1 MTKGKRAWWAV
12 GTLLFAALLTVVFW
26 PMHPA
31 IEWTHAIHYSA
42 INSPTIDPDGTI
54 YIADTSGNLTAL
66 NPDGTS
72 RWRTNLGPGTSLIG
86 NTVVGPA
93 GEIYAPLFGARPA
106 VGLASI
112 DPEAGRINWIFRT
125 QDSVLARPVIGV
137 DSTVYFG
144 AYDSNFYALNPE
156 GSERWR
162 YLTAGKI
169 ASGAI
174 IGNEGEVIFVST
186 DHHCHALHPN
196 GALKWKVD
204 LGSGFGHVRAPALAP
219 DGSIIVGAG
228 TNVLALTPEGNLQ
241 WKTGLTIRDA
251 AGNVTGSA
259 HVDARP
265 VVARDGGIY
274 VTTSGGMLFR
284 LHPSGSVDWS
294 FDKGWNRAS
303 GHPITIL
310 PNGELLLIR
319 EDSFTYP
326 VGPNTYRD
334 GSRNIELLR
343 LGGDGSVKKRLKL
356 PREFVWDR
364 LLDFSRFK
372 EHRRTSFGLREH
384 QGALQ
389 PVLGSNGM
397 LHIRVQ
403 DSKGGRL
410 YALDSEQLE

>member
-1 MTKGKRAWWAV
+1 MKSGKRTWWAI
-12 GTLLFAALLTVVFW
+12 GMLLVTALLIVVFW
-26 PMHPA
+26 PTHPP
-31 IEWTHAIHYSA
+31 IEWTHAIHYNA
-42 INSPTIDPDGTI
+42 MNSPTIAADGTI

-66 NPDGTS
+66 KPDGTL
-72 RWRTNLGPGTSLIG
+72 RWRQIIGPKPTVTRK
-86 NTVVGPA
+86 TVVGPA
-93 GEIYAPLFGARPA
+93 GEIYVPMSG
-106 VGLASI
+106 VGSN
-112 DPEAGRINWIFRT
+112 AGLLSVDAEDGQINWVFRT
-125 QDSVLARPVIGV
+125 RDSVLAPPVIGA
-137 DSTVYFG
+137 DATVYFG
-144 AYDSNFYALNPE
+144 AYDSNFYALNPD
-156 GSERWR
+156 GSERWS
-162 YLTAGKI
+162 YPTDGKI

-204 LGSGFGHVRAPALAP
+204 LASGFGHVRAPALAP
-219 DGSIIVGAG
+219 DGSVILGAG
-228 TNVLALTPEGNLQ
+228 TNVLALTPDGHLQ
-241 WKTGLTIRDA
+241 WKTGLTIRDS

-259 HVDARP
+259 HVDASP

-274 VTTSGGMLFR
+274 VTTSGGVLFR

-326 VGPNTYRD
+326 VGTNAYRD
-334 GSRNIELLR
+334 GSKDIELLR

-356 PREFVWDR
+356 PREFVLDR

-372 EHRRTSFGLREH
+372 EHRRTRFGLRDH

-397 LHIRVQ
+397 IHIRVQ

-410 YALDSEQLE
+410 YAIDSEQLE